1 MKKNLI
7 LIPILVNLKN
17 NKVHKIHIAE
27 EICDWFL
34 SAIVTAEPVNDDLA
48 IYNNELFE
56 KVFKETGEY
65 LEMIREEEEQRLER
79 NNNTLINNQIE
90 SIKQAAAIKI
100 RKAEEIIKNLIF
112 QGMNDKDR
120 IVRLHQGRI
129 RNIKNSMEEKIKE
142 LEKKRPVSVSFNLIA
157 GGMVKIE
164 SNINSE

>member
-1 MKKNLI
+1 
-7 LIPILVNLKN
+7 
-17 NKVHKIHIAE
+17 
-27 EICDWFL
+27 
-34 SAIVTAEPVNDDLA
+34 
-48 IYNNELFE
+48 
-56 KVFKETGEY
+56 
-65 LEMIREEEEQRLER
+65 MIREEEEQRLEK

-100 RKAEEIIKNLIF
+100 RKAEEIIKKLIF
-112 QGMNDKDR
+112 QGMSDEDR

-142 LEKKRPVSVSFNLIA
+142 LEKKRPVSVSFNLFA